1 MAIQMNKRSLLNKDE
16 EDEKKKKVG
25 GFMLPT
31 YEELSL
37 IEQQAKEDA
46 AAAASSMVRNN
57 MVSDLGRTSAQAAR
71 NEIAERA
78 ADLNAQKKAEEQL
91 KIDAQ
96 KQKVEEAQREYDAY
110 SVFDKIGTSST
121 VSRMVSKS
129 VEAYS
134 VSRLNSFTSVESG
147 TE

>member
-1 MAIQMNKRSLLNKDE
+1 MDLQKYKRSLLNKDE

-78 ADLNAQKKAEEQL
+78 ADLNAQKKAAAL
-91 KIDAQ
+91 A
-96 KQKVEEAQREYDAY
+96 
-110 SVFDKIGTSST
+110 
-121 VSRMVSKS
+121 SR
-129 VEAYS
+129 
-134 VSRLNSFTSVESG
+134 
-147 TE
+147 